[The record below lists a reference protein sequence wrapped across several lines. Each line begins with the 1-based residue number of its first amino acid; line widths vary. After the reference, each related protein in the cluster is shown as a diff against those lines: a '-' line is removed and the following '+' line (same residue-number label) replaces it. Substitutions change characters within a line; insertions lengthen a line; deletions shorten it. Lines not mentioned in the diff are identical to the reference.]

1 MRSFWGV
8 LAGTAVFLTMLLM
21 PAPGALPAEAWRTAA
36 VVALMAIWWMTEAIP
51 IYATALLPLMLFP
64 TLGIANI
71 QAAAAPYSNP
81 VVFLFLGGA
90 FLALAIQHT
99 NLHQRIALA
108 ILGFVGSGASRLVG
122 GFMAATAFL
131 SMWVSNTAAT
141 LVMLPM
147 ALAVI
152 AMLKEC
158 SDPNLDAGKL
168 NAALLLG
175 VAYAASFGGMSTII
189 GTPSN
194 ALLVAFMEQTYGI
207 KISFLAWLA
216 FGLPIAVLLLCFTW
230 FLLTRVT
237 FRLSPTAI
245 GGAAELIR
253 NRRDNLGRVSYGE
266 KIVAVVMFLVAG
278 AWVFQPL
285 LNAAV
290 PGLNLNDASISIAGA
305 VLLFLIPVNLRRGE
319 FVLNWEAAAKAPW
332 GIVLLLGGGLSLAD
346 AMGSSG
352 LAAAAGNWLAGMDRL
367 PFWVVLFAIVTIVVM
382 LSEVASN
389 TATAATVLPIAAGFA
404 LSLGVDPTLLCIPV
418 ALAATFGFML
428 PVATPPNAIVFGSG
442 YVTAAQMAR
451 AGIVLDFTCIVVL
464 VIAAGSGMLTL
475 FDVPRTGLDP

>member
-1 MRSFWGV
+1 
-8 LAGTAVFLTMLLM
+8 
-21 PAPGALPAEAWRTAA
+21 
-36 VVALMAIWWMTEAIP
+36 
-51 IYATALLPLMLFP
+51 
-64 TLGIANI
+64 
-71 QAAAAPYSNP
+71 
-81 VVFLFLGGA
+81 
-90 FLALAIQHT
+90 
-99 NLHQRIALA
+99 
-108 ILGFVGSGASRLVG
+108 
-122 GFMAATAFL
+122 
-131 SMWVSNTAAT
+131 
-141 LVMLPM
+141 
-147 ALAVI
+147 
-152 AMLKEC
+152 
-158 SDPNLDAGKL
+158 
-168 NAALLLG
+168 
-175 VAYAASFGGMSTII
+175 
-189 GTPSN
+189 
-194 ALLVAFMEQTYGI
+194 
-207 KISFLAWLA
+207 
-216 FGLPIAVLLLCFTW
+216 
-230 FLLTRVT
+230 
-237 FRLSPTAI
+237 
-245 GGAAELIR
+245 
-253 NRRDNLGRVSYGE
+253 
-266 KIVAVVMFLVAG
+266 MFLVAG